1 MEVTKFISP
10 DGREICVYDNVL
22 GPSNRQTLLFF
33 LSNSF
38 FKPVGIDTPDENFK
52 HHTSMMSC
60 YSMEDVKKSKF
71 LDYLP
76 EEIKKEYSDH
86 INIEGLENCNLNL
99 VTPSDRFH
107 VHTDSSAGAK
117 ITVMYYPTSNWDVEF
132 GGDSIFL
139 DSKGKDIEFYCQY
152 KTDRLVIFDSN
163 IPHVARPST
172 WLAPYYRLSLA
183 MKFL

>member
-1 MEVTKFISP
+1 
-10 DGREICVYDNVL
+10 VYDNVL
-22 GPSNRQTLLFF
+22 GLSNRQALLFF
-33 LSNSF
+33 LSNSL
-38 FKPVGIDTPDENFK
+38 FKPIGIDIPDVNFK

-60 YSMEDVKKSKF
+60 YSREDLRNCKF

-76 EEIKKEYSDH
+76 EEIQKEYSDNLD
-86 INIEGLENCNLNL
+86 IGSLENCNLNL
-99 VTPSDRFH
+99 ITPSDRFH
-107 VHTDSSAGAK
+107 VHADSSTGAK
-117 ITVMYYPTSNWDVEF
+117 ITVLYYPTSKWDVEF

-139 DSKGKDIEFYCQY
+139 DSKAKDIEFYCQY